1 MHRKVQ
7 SSGKLGFP
15 YLVVIEVVVSA
26 SIPIRIFHHYERKV
40 HVAGRICS
48 PRTSTSV
55 KNDCSQLWSPL
66 RPRYDRTS
74 LLVS

>member
-15 YLVVIEVVVSA
+15 YLVVIVVVVSA
-26 SIPIRIFHHYERKV
+26 SIPIRIFHRYERKV

-48 PRTSTSV
+48 PGASTSV
-55 KNDCSQLWSPL
+55 EDDCSQLWIPL
-66 RPRYDRTS
+66 RPRYDGIS
-74 LLVS
+74 LFVS